1 MPSDVPIA
9 YAAHTATCTFLLD
22 AEGFCRRVMT
32 RNKHHKESR
41 VARRCLGA
49 QYVASLDLR
58 SEAGLVEMPTPG
70 AAMIFARIDDGRV
83 ALVKTAPLERFDE
96 RDEAPPSRPSSAVPV
111 ADPYEDD
118 EMDGR
123 TRQVRAVRDAGAAN
137 PELSRKYQELLDRA
151 ARPARAGASGGRRGR
166 TGEHAAVDVYAAA
179 AVSGTELEPHEPDEP
194 YEADGPTL
202 FRRAPQRAQ
211 PQPQPGKTG
220 ERRGMLPKRAAVL
233 ASKTYKPG
241 SGDR

>member
-70 AAMIFARIDDGRV
+70 ASMIFARVDDGRV
-83 ALVKTAPLERFDE
+83 ALVKTAPLERFD
-96 RDEAPPSRPSSAVPV
+96 DMDAAPPARPSAPAPE

-118 EMDGR
+118 EVDGR

-151 ARPARAGASGGRRGR
+151 ARPAGAPGKRGGRAR

-179 AVSGTELEPHEPDEP
+179 AVSGTELGESDEP
-194 YEADGPTL
+194 YEPDGPTL
-202 FRRAPQRAQ
+202 FRRAPRPPHAA
-211 PQPQPGKTG
+211 PARPSTASG

-233 ASKTYKPG
+233 ASKGKP
-241 SGDR
+241 DRDR